1 MEEQVNK
8 GIKYMLFA
16 SFLFALMG
24 AVAKELSDSMSS
36 VEVVF
41 FRNVFGVF
49 FILISIYNSPL
60 KQIGGKF
67 WLLVFRGVAG
77 FVALLFFFYNIS
89 EISLGEA
96 MTFSKTSTIFTAIL
110 AYMFLKEKLGVKG
123 WIGVFIGFIGI
134 IFITEFDGSSLEKT
148 DYLGILSGVGAALAY
163 TSVRELRKFYDS
175 RVIVLSFMTIG
186 TIGPIILMIIGSF
199 YTNPYLDF
207 MLGTFTMP
215 KSSDWL
221 YIILLGIFATF
232 AQIYM
237 TKAYSFAKAG
247 IIGTI
252 SYSDIAFSIILGL
265 ILGDSFP
272 SILIIFGILLIV
284 LSGLLVSLKKE

>member
-96 MTFSKTSTIFTAIL
+96 MTFSKTSTIFTAIF
-110 AYMFLKEKLGVKG
+110 AYIFLKEKLGIKG
-123 WIGVFIGFIGI
+123 WIGVFLGFIGI
-134 IFITEFDGSSLEKT
+134 LFITEFDGSSLEKS
-148 DYLGILSGVGAALAY
+148 DYLGIFSGVGAALAY
-163 TSVRELRKFYDS
+163 TSVRELRKFYDT
-175 RVIVLSFMTIG
+175 RAIVLSFMSVG
-186 TIGPIILMIIGSF
+186 TIAPMILMLIGSF
-199 YTNPYLDF
+199 YSNEKLDF
-207 MLGTFTMP
+207 ILGTFIMP
-215 KSSDWL
+215 KIDDWV
-221 YIILLGIFATF
+221 YIILLGIFSTY

-252 SYSDIAFSIILGL
+252 SYSNIVFSIILGL
-265 ILGDSFP
+265 FLGDAFPSLTIILG
-272 SILIIFGILLIV
+272 IVLIV
-284 LSGLLVSLKKE
+284 ISGLLVSNKQQ